1 MSKIFTP
8 FEEKVRQTMDSYET
22 PFDAKSWGSL
32 EKQLAPKSGSGSN
45 ATWLVAL
52 VAATVFTGVASF
64 VVHNHSFKVSKA
76 RGGYTV
82 ARFNQIPI
90 SPELKSALLYAED
103 NSVEHTSKAA
113 ANTIIPAV
121 PNGISE
127 NSPET
132 LSIVTFSDRFKV
144 HPLIEE
150 VDQIDAG
157 SNNNVIN
164 NTGASSNS
172 RDLRFAADVNN
183 ACVGYEVN
191 FNLADSPSEGQYLW
205 NFGDGTFS
213 NKPNTAHM
221 YSKPGSYDVSLSITS
236 EGGVIRT
243 NVQRDMIVIKPSP
256 SADFEWEFVNDP
268 TEAPTVKIINIS
280 DNASDF
286 SWNFGDGKESEEI
299 SPVRSYT
306 DKGKHMVALTVSNE
320 HGCTDSKVK
329 YIPVNTEY
337 NLQAPQKINLGED
350 IFMPQAL
357 KSGKLKFKMTVYQG
371 STPIFETVN
380 KTKGWDGS
388 ARDGSKV
395 AAGQYPWIVILY
407 NDRTNEEKYFS
418 GLITVIP

>member
-8 FEEKVRQTMDSYET
+8 FEEKVRQSMENYET
-22 PFDAKSWGSL
+22 PFDAKSWESL
-32 EKQLAPKSGSGSN
+32 EKRLSPKSKAGSSS
-45 ATWLVAL
+45 AWLVAL
-52 VAATVFTGVASF
+52 VAATLFTGVATY
-64 VVHNHSFKVSKA
+64 VVYDHNFKVSTAKGA
-76 RGGYTV
+76 HKV
-82 ARFNQIPI
+82 ARFNNGD
-90 SPELKSALLYAED
+90 S
-103 NSVEHTSKAA
+103 NSQPLIAQRA
-113 ANTIIPAV
+113 
-121 PNGISE
+121 SE
-127 NSPET
+127 NTAQEAENGGRTNELLESTVSSSIAET
-132 LSIVTFSDRFKV
+132 LSIVSLSERFKV
-144 HPLIEE
+144 HPQIEQE
-150 VDQIDAG
+150 G
-157 SNNNVIN
+157 NSNTTPELETPVK
-164 NTGASSNS
+164 SESNS
-172 RDLRFAADVNN
+172 KDLRFGVDVSN

-213 NKPNTAHM
+213 NKPNTSHN
-221 YSKPGSYDVSLSITS
+221 YSKPGTYDVSLSVTS
-236 EGGVIRT
+236 EGGMIRT

-286 SWNFGDGKESEEI
+286 SWNFGDGKESDEI

-337 NLQAPQKINLGED
+337 NLQAQSKITLGED

-357 KSGKLKFKMTVYQG
+357 KSGKVKFKMTVYQG
-371 STPIFETVN
+371 STPIYETVN
-380 KTKGWDGS
+380 KTKGWDGT
-388 ARDGSKV
+388 APDGSKV

-418 GLITVIP
+418 GLVTVIP

>member
-8 FEEKVRQTMDSYET
+8 FEEKVRQSMENFET
-22 PFDAKSWGSL
+22 PFDAKSWESL
-32 EKQLAPKSGSGSN
+32 EKRLSPKSSAGSSS
-45 ATWLVAL
+45 AWLVAL
-52 VAATVFTGVASF
+52 VAATLFTGVTTYM
-64 VVHNHSFKVSKA
+64 VYEHNFKVSKA
-76 RGGYTV
+76 KSASTV
-82 ARFNQIPI
+82 ARFSNP
-90 SPELKSALLYAED
+90 SSNPELLVDLNIAEVG
-103 NSVEHTSKAA
+103 SEQSA
-113 ANTIIPAV
+113 ANGITL
-121 PNGISE
+121 PNQPIVESTT
-127 NSPET
+127 SSAMAET
-132 LSIVTFSDRFKV
+132 LSIVSLSERFKV
-144 HPLIEE
+144 HPQIEE
-150 VDQIDAG
+150 E
-157 SNNNVIN
+157 
-164 NTGASSNS
+164 NTTESVSAVTTPSKAESNS
-172 RDLRFAADVNN
+172 KDLRFGVDVSN

-213 NKPNTAHM
+213 NKPNTSHN
-221 YSKPGSYDVSLSITS
+221 YTKPGTYDVSLSVTS

-256 SADFEWEFVNDP
+256 SADFEWEFVNGP

-286 SWNFGDGKESEEI
+286 SWNFGDGKESDEI

-337 NLQAPQKINLGED
+337 NLQAQSKITLGED

-357 KSGKLKFKMTVYQG
+357 KSGKVKFKMTVYQG
-371 STPIFETVN
+371 STPIYETVN
-380 KTKGWDGS
+380 KTKGWDGT
-388 ARDGSKV
+388 APDGSKV

-418 GLITVIP
+418 GLVTVIP